1 MPEPE
6 FDFVTNFV
14 CLTIKFKSPLKPYV
28 SGGGVNGDVNG
39 DVNGGVNG
47 DVKALTLSQKRV
59 YDVVHENPGMNTKQI
74 ADMLKKSPRTV
85 EKHLAFLKK
94 KGLIEYRGSD
104 KTGGYYPL

>member
-6 FDFVTNFV
+6 FDFVQNFV
-14 CLTIKFKSPLKPYV
+14 CLTIRFKAPLKPYV
-28 SGGGVNGDVNG
+28 SGGGVNGD
-39 DVNGGVNG
+39 VNG

-94 KGLIEYRGSD
+94 KGLIEYHGSD